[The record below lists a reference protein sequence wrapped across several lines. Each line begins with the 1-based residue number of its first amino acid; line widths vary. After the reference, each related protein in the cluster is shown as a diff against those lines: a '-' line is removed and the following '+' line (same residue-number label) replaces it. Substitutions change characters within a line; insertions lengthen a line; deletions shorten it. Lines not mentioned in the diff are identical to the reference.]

1 MSEMRFSGSG
11 GQGVITCAIILAQ
24 AAVEEGK
31 NAIQSQAYG
40 PAARGGSSKAEVII
54 SNEAI
59 YHPHVE
65 APDFILAMTQEAAD
79 KYWQDLKS
87 DGILLL
93 DERLVPNPPAFA
105 HTIRI
110 PITHIAMSKIGKALF
125 ANIVA
130 LGAAVRITGAVGYE
144 TVAACV
150 AHRVPPATVES
161 NMKALKAGYDAADEL
176 MK

>member
-24 AAVEEGK
+24 AAVAEGK

-40 PAARGGSSKAEVII
+40 PAARGGSSKAEVVI
-54 SNEAI
+54 SDDAI

-65 APDFILAMTQEAAD
+65 APDFVLAMTQEAAD
-79 KYWQDLKS
+79 KYWHDLKD

-93 DERLVPNPPAFA
+93 DENLVPNPPAFA
-105 HTIRI
+105 KTIR
-110 PITHIAMSKIGKALF
+110 ITHIAVSDIGKALF

-130 LGAAVRITGAVGYE
+130 LGATVRITGAVSYDV
-144 TVAACV
+144 VAKCV
-150 AHRVPPATVES
+150 ADRVPPATVES
-161 NMKALKAGYDAADEL
+161 NMKALKAGYDAADAL